1 MAIFS
6 IYIILGTS
14 FTKIDL
20 EKNLTV
26 NHIHRLQKGPIKS
39 RSFQLSQESFPM
51 KSSVSAESIT
61 PHSKCHQHR
70 PRHSY
75 TSVENICETNL
86 NFSACQNEDSSIVSI
101 HHTPDEQTLSG
112 GCSYPASLVSNNPA
126 WKYYQLPSPNPSPQ
140 PTSHHSYQT
149 TDFDSTQSFHRKSV
163 QLLDFKT
170 PLLTTEFEYNIPQS
184 SSIYPAS
191 RRNSKTQK
199 SKITCLTT
207 DV

>member
-1 MAIFS
+1 MAVFS
-6 IYIILGTS
+6 INVFLGTS

-26 NHIHRLQKGPIKS
+26 NHIHRLQKGPIKN
-39 RSFQLSQESFPM
+39 RSFQLSQEPFPM

-61 PHSKCHQHR
+61 PRSKCHQHR

-75 TSVENICETNL
+75 TSVENICETNF
-86 NFSACQNEDSSIVSI
+86 NFSACQNEGSSIVSI

-112 GCSYPASLVSNNPA
+112 ACSDPASLVSNNPA

-163 QLLDFKT
+163 HLLDFKT
-170 PLLTTEFEYNIPQS
+170 PVLTNEFEYNFLQS

-199 SKITCLTT
+199 SKIKCLTT